1 MFEEEVARIGGDIE
15 DEPEE
20 EVPGH
25 GSRKEWAKRIQS
37 FLKEKGVSFEAEG
50 EAVRIHV
57 DGFTV
62 EVMEAPGGEGYAIAI
77 TVPLPGSSSEASDEE
92 VRRTVSE
99 ALRLAGLLGAEELSY
114 ELDTSIPGYPSMR
127 IMVVYK
133 EPEKL
138 ADTLIKALEEYGVGG
153 SGEPVEG

>member
-1 MFEEEVARIGGDIE
+1 MFEEEIARIGGDIE

-57 DGFTV
+57 DSFTV

-77 TVPLPGSSSEASDEE
+77 TAPLPGSSH
-92 VRRTVSE
+92 E
-99 ALRLAGLLGAEELSY
+99 ALDEDVRKAVDGALKLAGLLGAEELKY

-127 IMVVYK
+127 IMVIYK

-138 ADTLIKALEEYGVGG
+138 ADALIKALEEYGVGG
-153 SGEPVEG
+153 AKEPVEG